1 MSGLWEGAAQ
11 RRRGEEGLAAALAM
25 QDPGS
30 GLPASRT
37 VICECVLFKP
47 SSRWFLG
54 VAAQARTALCYPP
67 STPYPFPTP
76 PPPPPPVPPPAASA
90 LTGLTPSLLAPR
102 AMVGGI

>member
-11 RRRGEEGLAAALAM
+11 RRHGEEGLAAALAM

-54 VAAQARTALCYPP
+54 VAAQARTALCCPP

-76 PPPPPPVPPPAASA
+76 PPSR
-90 LTGLTPSLLAPR
+90 LLLCPLLQPLLLQVSPR
-102 AMVGGI
+102 AS